1 MSPPTGLGVPLVHLE
16 GVARTFRAGPAP
28 FRGQGEVV
36 EALKPVDLV
45 VRAGESLAVTG
56 PSGSGK
62 STLLHVL
69 GCLDRPTAGRY
80 LLEGRDV
87 TTLPD
92 RDLAAVRNR
101 RIGFVFQRFHL
112 LRDETATK
120 NVELPLLYA
129 GLPRGER
136 RRRALAALDSVGLLP
151 RAAHRPGQ
159 MSGGEQQRVALAR
172 ALVKEPGL
180 LLADEPTGNLDSAA
194 GDAVLSLIEAQHARG
209 VAVIL
214 ITHDPRVAARAR
226 RRLSILDGRVREGAP
241 EALAGGGAGGAGT
254 GT

>member
-1 MSPPTGLGVPLVHLE
+1 VSESPGTPLIELQ
-16 GVARTFRAGPAP
+16 GAARTFRAG
-28 FRGQGEVV
+28 GDVV

-62 STLLHVL
+62 STLLHLL

-92 RDLAAVRNR
+92 RDLAEVRNR

-112 LRDETATK
+112 LRDETAVR

-129 GLPRGER
+129 GLPRAER
-136 RRRALAALDSVGLLP
+136 RRRALAALEAVGLLP
-151 RAAHRPGQ
+151 RATHRPGQ

-172 ALVKEPGL
+172 ALVKDPGL
-180 LLADEPTGNLDSAA
+180 LLADEPTGNLDSTA
-194 GDAVLSLIEAQHARG
+194 GEAVLALIEAQHARG
-209 VAVIL
+209 VALVV
-214 ITHDPRVAARAR
+214 ITHDPTVAARAR
-226 RRLSILDGRVREGAP
+226 RRLTILDGRVREVP
-241 EALAGGGAGGAGT
+241 GG
-254 GT
+254 